1 MKASKLVAAL
11 AIVLVIGVVAA
22 VTLYS
27 ATLSRTQ
34 EVYGS
39 ELGISID
46 PDPFPD
52 LVLVGGEANHT
63 FSVNVTNPA
72 TNPSTVAAFVTV
84 NLTSSCGSANVT
96 ITEGSNSTDLCTSTF
111 SSTTHAIAPGGFYV
125 WTLRLD
131 YEDFIGAADYEIE
144 AEGTT

>member
-1 MKASKLVAAL
+1 MKANKLVTAL
-11 AIVLVIGVVAA
+11 AILTVIGVVAA

-34 EVYGS
+34 EIYGS

-63 FSVNVTNPA
+63 FTVNVTNPA
-72 TNPSTVAAFVTV
+72 SNPSTVDVNVTV
-84 NLTSSCGSANVT
+84 DLTSSCGSANVT
-96 ITEGSNSTDLCTSTF
+96 ITEGSTTTDLCTTTF
-111 SSTTHAIAPGGFYV
+111 SSTTHAISPGGFWE

-131 YEDFIGAADYEIE
+131 YEAFIGAADYEIG